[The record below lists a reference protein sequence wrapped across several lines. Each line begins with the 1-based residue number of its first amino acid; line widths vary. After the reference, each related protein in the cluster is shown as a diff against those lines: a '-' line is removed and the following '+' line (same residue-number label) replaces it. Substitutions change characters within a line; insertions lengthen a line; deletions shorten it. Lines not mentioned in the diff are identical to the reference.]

1 MFSVEKGQMN
11 TTVANVNS
19 RLVKAFLYSSILW
32 FLLSII
38 VGFIVSLKLIF
49 PDFLGNTP
57 FLTFGRLRFVHT
69 NGVIF
74 GWLTT
79 AFFGILMYMVP
90 RLTNRPIYSVKLG
103 WISFWVWNMGFVLG
117 VIFLLSGY
125 VQGLEYAE
133 FPLVADLFV
142 FGAFILILFNV
153 LLTILNSE
161 EKQLY
166 VSLWYVIAALVWTS
180 LNYFVG
186 NVFPAYFVPGTA
198 GAAISGLYVHNVLGL
213 WHTPIGVGMV
223 YYLLPL
229 LLKKPIYSHSLSL
242 IGFWSLAFFYP
253 LGGSHHY
260 LFSPIPWWAQI
271 IAVPLSVMMVVVV
284 FTVVYNFFATMKGS
298 WNMVIESVPLRFL
311 TIGTIY
317 YMITCTQGPMQALFS
332 LQKVIHF
339 SDWVVGHA
347 HIALLGTFSFW
358 MIAAIYYL
366 LPRMSPPHA
375 GTVYSQT
382 LAEWHFWLT
391 LAGTVIYTSSLTA
404 AGLVQG
410 YLWLTGTIFMDVIR
424 DSKPFWA
431 TRSFG
436 GALVIIGQI
445 VFVYNLIHSSLW
457 SRATGHERRT

>member
-1 MFSVEKGQMN
+1 MN
-11 TTVANVNS
+11 TTVGNVNS

-49 PDFLGNTP
+49 PDFIGTIP
-57 FLTFGRLRFVHT
+57 FLTYGRLRFVHT
-69 NGVIF
+69 NGVIW

-79 AFFGILMYMVP
+79 ASFGILMYMVP

-180 LNYFVG
+180 LNYFIG
-186 NVFPAYFVPGTA
+186 NIFPAYFVPGTA

-213 WHTPIGVGMV
+213 WHTPLGVGMV

-229 LLKKPIYSHSLSL
+229 FLKKPIYSHSLSL

-271 IAVPLSVMMVVVV
+271 IVVPLSVMMVVVV

-311 TIGTIY
+311 TIGTIF

-366 LPRMSPPHA
+366 LPRMSR
-375 GTVYSQT
+375 GITYSQT

-410 YLWLTGTIFMDVIR
+410 YLWLTGTIFMDVVR

-431 TRSFG
+431 VRSFG

-445 VFVYNLIHSSLW
+445 VFVCNLIQNALF
-457 SRATGHERRT
+457 RRTEKDT